1 SAEGYYRF
9 PLLQVGEYE
18 LTVTASGFSE
28 YRQSGLN
35 LRVGQQARVNV
46 VLKVG
51 ATAEAV
57 TVHADVG
64 MVETGGPTAQGEVLN
79 ELAMRSLPVT
89 SRNVYNLHL
98 IGPGVK
104 GIPSTGFGT
113 TQFLF
118 GGLNR
123 SSWSVDG
130 LDNTQR
136 NGSRQIRLVIS
147 TPESVE
153 EMQVLSGAYSA
164 EFGRAAG
171 G

>member
-1 SAEGYYRF
+1 DENGGSVASATVTVRSALTNLRFEAQTNTEGYFRF

-18 LTVTASGFSE
+18 LTASAPGFSE

-35 LRVGQQARVNV
+35 LRVGQQARMNV
-46 VLKVG
+46 VLKVSG
-51 ATAEAV
+51 TAETI
-57 TVHADVG
+57 TVHADVA
-64 MVETGGPTAQGEVLN
+64 MVDAGGPTAQGEVLN
-79 ELAMRSLPVT
+79 ELAMRTLPVT

-118 GGLNR
+118 GGHNR

-130 LDNTQR
+130 
-136 NGSRQIRLVIS
+136 
-147 TPESVE
+147 
-153 EMQVLSGAYSA
+153 
-164 EFGRAAG
+164 
-171 G
+171 